1 MDSKTRALNAALA
14 NNLGNTLTPE
24 LAVGILQSY
33 LNAQEEDRSLVPGN
47 FQPLQVRDYV
57 VRVERFRDCMEE
69 AAILH
74 RQFWVE
80 SGQTDPFN
88 PDYAQICQLERL
100 GMYAYFAAR
109 RDGVLVGQ
117 VAAYVQT
124 CPHTGMLMARDNL
137 LYVLPEHRVGVG
149 KALIEY
155 GVDVLKSIGALQIE
169 CHTAPDNRVQSMI
182 KRLGFRH
189 TANRYIL
196 KEEQT

>member
-1 MDSKTRALNAALA
+1 MDSKTRALNTSLA

-33 LNAQEEDRSLVPGN
+33 LNAEEEDRGLVPSN

-57 VRVERFRDCMEE
+57 VRVERFRDCVEE
-69 AAILH
+69 ASILH

-88 PDYAQICQLERL
+88 PDYSQICQLERL
-100 GMYAYFAAR
+100 GMYAYFTAR
-109 RDGVLVGQ
+109 FGDDLVGQ
-117 VAAYVQT
+117 LAAYVQT
-124 CPHTGMLMARDNL
+124 CPHTGLLMARDNL

-155 GVDVLKSIGALQIE
+155 GVDVVMSIGVTQIE
-169 CHTAPDNRVQSMI
+169 CHTAPENRVQAMI
-182 KRLGFRH
+182 KRFGFKH
-189 TANRYIL
+189 TANRYIF